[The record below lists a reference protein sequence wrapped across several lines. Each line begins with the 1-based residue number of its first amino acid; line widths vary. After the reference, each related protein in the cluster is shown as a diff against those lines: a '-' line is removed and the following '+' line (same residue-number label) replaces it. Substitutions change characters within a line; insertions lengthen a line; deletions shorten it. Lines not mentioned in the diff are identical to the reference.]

1 MLNRKWL
8 GAIALYLGTVSTV
21 LACTTAADLCLNEIQ
36 TFGSGSP
43 ASRRAQ
49 QYIELRGPAAASIAT
64 GTWLVS
70 VDGDRN
76 QNPGSIDVVLDLGGK
91 VIGGNGFLVLLP
103 AGNGFAV
110 DPGANAITSGAS
122 GFSGIAGWTGSV
134 AFERPST
141 SFFLV
146 SAASAPTPG
155 ADIDSNNDGVPDGAE
170 WAAWTLIDSVAL
182 ADNANDKTYAALN
195 FRPGTST
202 VGTTVS
208 MAVRAW
214 YAGRFGDSFGVAAT
228 AWVDSGPLGGA
239 NPNFLLS
246 ATNAVPAG
254 VASKPLNHIGASNAW
269 PNAAP
274 VNGLPLAPVLAED
287 GTLPLALS
295 LADSDAGSA
304 SLSVA
309 LALDAGTLTLASL
322 AGISIDAGS
331 DGSGAVTLSGTLTAL
346 NAAIA
351 GATFAPPANF
361 NGNANLTMVSN
372 DNGSFGTD
380 GPKSDSDVL
389 AIQVTA
395 VNDAPSFT
403 IGANQTVTADAGP
416 QTVPAFATAIA
427 PGPADESGQAL
438 TFEVTPDLSALFAQA
453 PAIAADGTLSYAP
466 NPASTGVATI
476 SVVLRDDGGVA
487 GGGVDASSPQT
498 FTITIEA
505 PLVPTTVLAFVDDDA
520 DNLLPLNGVV
530 HVDVDFSRTIDFASV
545 AVSDFALVGDAA
557 ATIDSVVAVDADTV
571 RLTLT
576 ATGSGSF
583 QVALTGVVL
592 DLFLTPVTV
601 PASDDD
607 TLVVD
612 AVAPLPVSIS
622 KLDAD
627 LPVIP
632 FVRFEFVFDEA
643 VSGVDPNDFALVT
656 TGGISGALVIG
667 TSGSGTTF
675 EVQVYTGLA
684 SGTIGIDLL
693 DDDSIA
699 DAAGNP
705 LGSGLA
711 GTQVYT
717 IDAAVLIPVFSDGFE
732 N

>member
-1 MLNRKWL
+1 MSNRKRL
-8 GAIALYLGTVSTV
+8 GAIALFLCTASTAS
-21 LACTTAADLCLNEIQ
+21 ACVDVADLCLNEIQ
-36 TFGSGSP
+36 AFGSGSP

-49 QYIELRGPAAASIAT
+49 QYIELRGPAGTSIAG

-91 VIGGNGFLVLLP
+91 AIGGNGFLVLLP

-110 DPGANAITSGAS
+110 DPGANAITSDAS

-155 ADIDSNNDGVPDGAE
+155 ADIDGNDDGVPDGAE
-170 WAAWTLIDSVAL
+170 WSGWTLIDSVAL

-202 VGTTVS
+202 VGTTLP

-214 YAGRFGDSFGVAAT
+214 YAGRFGDSFGVNAA
-228 AWVDSGPLGGA
+228 AWVASGPLGGV
-239 NPNFLLS
+239 NPNFRLS
-246 ATNAVPAG
+246 ASNTVPLG
-254 VASKPLNHIGASNAW
+254 VASKPLNHVGATNAW

-274 VNGLPLAPVLAED
+274 VNALPLAPALAED
-287 GTLPLALS
+287 GTLALALA

-322 AGISIDAGS
+322 AGISVDAGS
-331 DGSGAVTLSGTLTAL
+331 DGSSAVTISGTLTAL

-351 GATFAPPANF
+351 GALFAPPANF
-361 NGNANLTMVSN
+361 NGSANLSMISN

-380 GPKSDSDVL
+380 GPKLDSDLL
-389 AIQVTA
+389 AISVAA
-395 VNDAPSFT
+395 VNDAPWFA
-403 IGANQTVTADAGP
+403 IGANQIVAAAAGP
-416 QTVPAFATAIA
+416 QSLPAFATGIA
-427 PGPADESGQAL
+427 SGPADESGQAL
-438 TFEVTPDLSALFAQA
+438 TFEVTPDLPALFAQA

-487 GGGVDASSPQT
+487 GGGVDASAPQT
-498 FTITIEA
+498 FTITIES
-505 PLVPTTVLAFVDDDA
+505 PQVPTTVLAFVDDDA

-530 HVDVDFSRTIDFASV
+530 HVDVDFSRAIDFASV
-545 AVSDFALVGDAA
+545 AASDFALVGSAS
-557 ATIDSVVAVDADTV
+557 ATIDSVVAVDADSV
-571 RLTLT
+571 QLTLT
-576 ATGSGSF
+576 ATASGSF
-583 QVALTGVVL
+583 QVALTGTVL
-592 DLFLTPVTV
+592 DALLTPVTV
-601 PASDDD
+601 PATDDD

-612 AVAPLPVSIS
+612 AIAPQPLSIS

-627 LPVIP
+627 LPIIP
-632 FVRFEFVFDEA
+632 FVRFEVVFDEA
-643 VSGVDPNDFALVT
+643 VNGVDPNDFALVT
-656 TGGISGALVIG
+656 TGGISDALVIG

-693 DDDSIA
+693 DDDSIV

-717 IDAAVLIPVFSDGFE
+717 IDAAVLVPVFGDGFE